1 MKEQIQTQNMI
12 ENEETNENEGMAY
25 EKQDET
31 PISKKYSLKE
41 ILKDPHCVLSKEK
54 NYIWKNSL
62 FSEKY
67 YEILASKNNADI
79 IEKYSEEYILID
91 NILMGNFCGANEKRN
106 YYKDFYYLSYLLTP
120 KNDLYKIIYFL

>member
-79 IEKYSEEYILID
+79 IEKYSEEYILIE
-91 NILMGNFCGANEKRN
+91 NILMGNFCGENEKRN
-106 YYKDFYYLSYLLTP
+106 YYKDFYYFH
-120 KNDLYKIIYFL
+120 IY